1 MNLQRIISLAIA
13 AVGLLILLGVGA
25 EVLSGASSLGLMI
38 LVFGFLLFLLTYA
51 KEPEDNGKT
60 TVPPLSN
67 AGRILKV
74 FYQPGLLFRNLRAHP
89 NWMPAFVILA
99 LSITVYN
106 IAFVQRIGAGTIA
119 GATIDKVLEGGFI
132 SDAEGKEIRA
142 EAIRNAETPVAQ
154 VSKIVGGVVGWL
166 VFMLLVAS
174 LYLMGVAMFGGDMNF
189 LQALS
194 VATYAALPPF
204 LTQNLISL
212 VVLLIIPRD
221 NINPIRD
228 QSGLA
233 RMDLGL
239 LFRPSEHPLLYVLG
253 TSISVFAMYWLALT
267 IIGLRN
273 GASRLSAGYSWAISL
288 SLWAIGL
295 VLVLLISALF
305 PTFII

>member
-1 MNLQRIISLAIA
+1 VNLHRIISLAIVA
-13 AVGLLILLGVGA
+13 AGILILVGVGA
-25 EVLSGASSLGLMI
+25 EVISGASSLGLMVF
-38 LVFGFLLFLLTYA
+38 VFGSVLYLLSYA
-51 KEPEDNGKT
+51 KEPEDNKEAN
-60 TVPPLSN
+60 VPPLSTT
-67 AGRILKV
+67 GRILKV
-74 FYQPGLLFRNLRAHP
+74 FYQPSLLFRNLRAHP
-89 NWMPAFVILA
+89 SWIPAFLILA
-99 LSITVYN
+99 VSITAYN

-119 GATIDKVLEGGFI
+119 AATIDKVLEGGFI

-142 EAIRNAETPVAQ
+142 EAVRNAETPVAQ
-154 VSKIVGGVVGWL
+154 VSKVVGGVVGWL

-204 LTQNLISL
+204 LAQNLISL

-239 LFRPSEHPLLYVLG
+239 LFTPSEHPLLYVVG
-253 TSISVFAMYWLALT
+253 TSINIFAIYWLALT

-273 GASRLSAGYSWAISL
+273 GASKLSNGYSWTISL
-288 SLWAIGL
+288 SLWIIGL
-295 VLVLLISALF
+295 VLVLLIGTLF
-305 PTFII
+305 PTFIS